1 MRKILS
7 ERSLVVV
14 LFVSAL
20 TIFVFAQQDARKV
33 EKIYMNSSITV
44 VPSTPPQS
52 ATIEVKAPA
61 QKPVIVSAE

>member
-7 ERSLVVV
+7 ERNLVVV

-20 TIFVFAQQDARKV
+20 IIFVFAQQDARKV
-33 EKIYMNSSITV
+33 EKIYMNSSISA

-52 ATIEVKAPA
+52 ATTEVKDPA
-61 QKPVIVSAE
+61 QLPANPAE